1 MPNPSPVSGTSL
13 TSTVPLAERVRP
25 QTLGEVV
32 GQTHLLAPGGPLAV
46 MAAAGRVRSLL
57 LWGPPG
63 VGKTTLAQ
71 LLAETSGAHFVRL
84 SAVTSGVKE
93 VRAVAAEAAER
104 RGTGVPTLLF
114 LDEVHRF
121 NKAQQDL
128 LLPFVEDGTLTLIGA
143 TTENPSFEVNGAL
156 RSRMQLFV
164 LEPLSAAE
172 ARVLLERALEHPE
185 GFGGGLEVTSDALDA
200 LAVWAGGDGR
210 RALSALEAAAA
221 YAQAGRLDLAGVR
234 AALQAKGL
242 ELDKG
247 GEHFYNLTSALHKA
261 VRGCDPDAALYWLAR
276 LLAGGADLMYV
287 ARRLVRVA
295 SEDVGLAD
303 PNALRLALAA
313 RDAALFL
320 GQPEGELALAEA
332 AVYLA
337 MAPKSNAVYTAWKRA
352 RADAERYSAAPVP
365 LHLRNA
371 PNATMR
377 GLGYGAGYRY
387 YFDDPEGSFRQR
399 YLPEEV
405 AGGYYT
411 ADGEGWEVRVRERLA
426 AFAARKGE
434 AQRVEAQK
442 TKKEGVR

>member
-1 MPNPSPVSGTSL
+1 VVTDPSR
-13 TSTVPLAERVRP
+13 STIPLAERVRP
-25 QTLGEVV
+25 QQLHEVV
-32 GQTHLLAPGGPLAV
+32 GQRHLLAPGKPLAV

-63 VGKTTLAQ
+63 VGKTTLAR
-71 LLAETSGAHFVRL
+71 LLAASSGAHFVAL
-84 SAVTSGVKE
+84 SAVTAGVKE
-93 VRAVAAEAAER
+93 VRAVAAAAAER
-104 RGTGVPTLLF
+104 RARGEQTLLF

-143 TTENPSFEVNGAL
+143 TTENPSFEVTGAL
-156 RSRMQLFV
+156 RSRLQLCV
-164 LEPLSAAE
+164 LEPLTQGE
-172 ARVLLERALEHPE
+172 ARTLLERALEHPE
-185 GFGGGLEVTSDALDA
+185 GFGGALEVTREALDA
-200 LAVWAGGDGR
+200 LAAWADGDGR
-210 RALSALEAAAA
+210 RALAALEAASA
-221 YAQAGRLDLAGVR
+221 YAREGRLELSGVR

-276 LLAGGADLMYV
+276 LLAGGADPMYV

-313 RDAALFL
+313 RDAAQFL

-337 MAPKSNAVYTAWKRA
+337 IAPKSNAVYSAWKGA
-352 RADAERYSAAPVP
+352 RADAERHGAAPVP

-371 PNATMR
+371 PTTTMKA
-377 GLGYGAGYRY
+377 LGYGAGYGY
-387 YFDDPEGSFRQR
+387 LFDDPEGSFRQP
-399 YLPEEV
+399 YLPEGV

-426 AFAARKGE
+426 AFAERRAAARRGASPGDRKGG
-434 AQRVEAQK
+434 AP
-442 TKKEGVR
+442 